1 MNATVTYIHHN
12 CFLLE
17 YGLRTFL
24 FDYPA
29 PSHLPAEAAAA
40 AKRLI
45 QGKDLVIMISH
56 SHEDH
61 FDPAILA
68 ATSNAASRRFV
79 VSDDVPD
86 MFPDALP
93 DASDTVCVMEPEEQR
108 EFAGLVIETLES
120 NDLGVAYLV
129 TDGPVTFYFGGDLA
143 NWNWETLPPVA
154 LQAAEDFFHQALN
167 HLKSRDIA
175 VAFSN
180 VDRRLKSLAGG
191 IEFLETVRPRLFV
204 PTHAFGDA
212 SWLKDYEK
220 ALETD
225 GGAVFFYEKPGDSI
239 EIEL

>member
-1 MNATVTYIHHN
+1 MNATITYIRHN

-29 PSHLPAEAAAA
+29 PNHLPAAAA
-40 AKRLI
+40 AVVESRI
-45 QGKDLVIMISH
+45 QGKDLIIMISH

-61 FDPAILA
+61 FDPDIMA
-68 ATSNAASRRFV
+68 ATSGAASRRFV

-93 DASDTVCVMEPEEQR
+93 DDPATTCVMEPEERR

-154 LQAAEDFFHQALN
+154 LQAAEDFFQEALER
-167 HLKSRDIA
+167 LKSRDIA

-191 IEFLETVRPRLFV
+191 IEFVKTVRPRLFV
-204 PTHAFGDA
+204 PMHAFGDA
-212 SWLKDYEK
+212 SWLKNSK
-220 ALETD
+220 QVLETE
-225 GGAVFFYEKPGDSI
+225 GVTVFFYENPGDSI
-239 EIEL
+239 KIEL